1 MTLPTLPLVHSHH
14 PTTFLER
21 GVTVPFTS
29 PMLSGARARPSD
41 RGGIE
46 LIVPNPSG
54 GRGVYILPWSG
65 ICQLCHPTVHD
76 TKLYQAI
83 TERHGITPASIRQA
97 AGVVAVQELAGRG
110 AAAAARVA
118 LDNDLRD
125 RLAAN
130 FQLLLATIRQSAPP
144 GTMPDMAGAVAAVDM
159 ERHAKHGIE
168 QIAPRLG
175 HSSQVVF
182 NTVEQLA
189 DVLTPIGL
197 DAQGPPARVPRL
209 LSAITRFYHE
219 AGQWAREHD
228 DCSGSQ
234 ARLAGQI
241 AEVTITCAELT
252 LADARAS
259 ADDVAALLS
268 EWIVAPDALARRLTR
283 CEWLVDGWEQICLLW
298 QTATTRAARHVALA
312 EIALLV
318 PILPKEVA
326 SWLGRRVELDDTRNI
341 PRIVPGDTDWR
352 TGLHYER
359 VARNEVLRALAA

>member
-21 GVTVPFTS
+21 GVAVPFTT
-29 PMLSGARARPSD
+29 PLLSGARARPSD
-41 RGGIE
+41 RGNLE

-54 GRGVYILPWSG
+54 GRGVYILPWTG
-65 ICQLCHPTVHD
+65 ICQLCRPTVHD

-97 AGVVAVQELAGRG
+97 ERVVAVQGLAGRD

-118 LDNDLRD
+118 QDNDLRD

-130 FQLLLATIRQSAPP
+130 FLLLLATIRQTSPP
-144 GTMPDMAGAVAAVDM
+144 GTLPDLAGSVAPADIKC
-159 ERHAKHGIE
+159 RATRGIE

-175 HSSQVVF
+175 QSSQMVF

-189 DVLTPIGL
+189 DVLMPIGL
-197 DAQGPPARVPRL
+197 DAQEPPARVPRL
-209 LSAITRFYHE
+209 LSAIIRFYHE
-219 AGQWAREHD
+219 AGQWARDHND
-228 DCSGSQ
+228 SSGSQ
-234 ARLAGQI
+234 ARLAEQI
-241 AEVTITCAELT
+241 AEVTITCTELT

-259 ADDVAALLS
+259 ADDVTSLLS
-268 EWIVAPDALARRLTR
+268 EWIVAPEAVARRLTR

-298 QTATTRAARHVALA
+298 QTATTKAARRVALT

-326 SWLGRRVELDDTRNI
+326 SWLSRRIELDVTRGI
-341 PRIVPGDTDWR
+341 PRIVPADTDWR

-359 VARNEVLRALAA
+359 VARNEALRALAA